1 MRYDDT
7 FEKILDIQ
15 TSFVNILRLF
25 DFLPNVF
32 FHIKDVH
39 QKFLWMNAALRQ
51 HLGEKEEMGFLDKTD
66 ADYFDPNLVFLYQ
79 REDNDV
85 ITTRRPIF
93 NQPWFVPGQN
103 NEQKWFISSKIP
115 LLDAEGNVVATA
127 GLMRNLSQEYETAN
141 PLNEMKN
148 VTDYIFEHYHEKI
161 PLDTLASLVFLSQR
175 QFERRFRELFCL
187 SPSDFILK
195 VRIDKAIRF
204 LVESEDS
211 ITQIA
216 MDCGFYDNSYFTRQ
230 FKKMTTMSP
239 LQFRKKYALNR
250 PSDDLNQEKS
260 LTDKMSE
267 KYKKM
272 SK

>member
-1 MRYDDT
+1 MKYDNT
-7 FEKILDIQ
+7 FEKIFNPR
-15 TSFVNILRLF
+15 TSLVNILQLF

-39 QKFLWMNAALRQ
+39 QKFLWMNTALRQ
-51 HLGEKEEMGFLDKTD
+51 HLGEKEEMGFLNKTD
-66 ADYFDPNLVFLYQ
+66 SDYFNPNLVFLYQ
-79 REDNDV
+79 REDNEV
-85 ITTRRPIF
+85 ITTCRPIL
-93 NQPWFVPGQN
+93 NQPWFVPGLN

-115 LLDAEGNVVATA
+115 LTDMDGKVVATA
-127 GLMRNLSQEYETAN
+127 GLMRNLSQEYEAAN

-148 VTDYIFEHYHEKI
+148 VIDYIFAHYYEKI
-161 PLDTLASLVFLSQR
+161 SLDTLASLVFLSQR
-175 QFERRFRELFCL
+175 QFERRFHELFCL
-187 SPSDFILK
+187 SPRDFILK

-216 MDCGFYDNSYFTRQ
+216 LNCGFYDNSYFTRQ
-230 FKKMTTMSP
+230 FKKMTAMSP
-239 LQFRKKYALNR
+239 LQFRKKYASNQ
-250 PSDDLNQEKS
+250 PSDNSTQEKS